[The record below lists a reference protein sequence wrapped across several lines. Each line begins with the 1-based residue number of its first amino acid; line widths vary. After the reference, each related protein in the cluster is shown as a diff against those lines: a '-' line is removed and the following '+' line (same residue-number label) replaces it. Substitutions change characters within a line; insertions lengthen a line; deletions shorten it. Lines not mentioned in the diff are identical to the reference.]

1 MSTGTALT
9 GSGPQD
15 AGAAQTRPGG
25 QEHDMAAA
33 QRIMDRADELAHHS
47 AMDGGIERVYL
58 SPQHAEADALAAGW
72 MAEAGLKTWQDAS
85 GARVGRLEGARPGLP
100 ALILGSHLD
109 TVPDAGRYDGPLGVL
124 LAIEV
129 ARRIHESGRRLPFAL
144 ETYAFAEEEGV
155 RFGATLLCSRALAGT
170 WTEDL
175 WELHDADGVSLR
187 QAFTDFGLE
196 PNRIGEAARFAVDP
210 RTTGDP
216 GARGVIGYLEAH
228 IEQGPLLEAADRPL
242 GVVTTIAGAR
252 RLEIT
257 VTGEARH
264 AGGTPYP
271 RRRDALVGAAE
282 AVVAIERIGK
292 ERDVIATV
300 GQLHVEPGGVNVVPG
315 HVTFSLDLRAE
326 TDESRDAAWDEIRAT
341 MEEICTCRRLTLGVD
356 QFHEARSVS
365 CAPQLADAVASGIRS
380 ATGLD
385 EEPMRIWSRAGHDA
399 MAVAQMCDIAMM
411 FIRCHDGISHAP
423 DESVLESD
431 VAVALDA
438 YEATVWAVA
447 EQYEAD

>member
-1 MSTGTALT
+1 MITGTSLPGTIDDAEL
-9 GSGPQD
+9 SG
-15 AGAAQTRPGG
+15 R
-25 QEHDMAAA
+25 DMTPAR
-33 QRIMDRADELAHHS
+33 RIMARVDELARHS

-58 SPQHAEADALAAGW
+58 SPEHAEVDALAADW
-72 MAEAGLKTWQDAS
+72 MREAGLATRQDAS
-85 GARVGRLEGARPGLP
+85 GARVGRLEGSRPGLP

-129 ARRIHESGRRLPFAL
+129 ARRIRESGRTLPFAL

-175 WELHDADGVSLR
+175 WDLRDADGVSLR
-187 QAFTDFGLE
+187 QAFTSFGLD
-196 PNRIGEAARFAVDP
+196 PARVGEAARFTA
-210 RTTGDP
+210 DP
-216 GARGVIGYLEAH
+216 GGSEAGEKGVVGYLEAH

-252 RLEIT
+252 RMDIT

-282 AVVAIERIGK
+282 AVVAIERIGRD
-292 ERDVIATV
+292 RDVIATV
-300 GQLHVEPGGVNVVPG
+300 GRLHVEPGGVNVVPG
-315 HVTFSLDLRAE
+315 QVVFSLDLRAE
-326 TDESRDAAWDEIRAT
+326 TDEKRDAAWEEIRAT
-341 MEEICTCRRLTLGVD
+341 MTEICTRRGLELGVD
-356 QFHEARSVS
+356 QFHEARSVT
-365 CAPQLADAVASGIRS
+365 CAPWLADAVAAGIRT
-380 ATGLD
+380 ATGSD

-399 MAVAQMCDIAMM
+399 MAVADMCDIAMM
-411 FIRCHDGISHAP
+411 FIRCRDGISHAP
-423 DESVLESD
+423 DESVLEAD

-438 YEATVWAVA
+438 YEAAVWKLAD
-447 EQYEAD
+447 QYGA

>member
-1 MSTGTALT
+1 MITGTSSTGTIDDAEL
-9 GSGPQD
+9 SG
-15 AGAAQTRPGG
+15 R
-25 QEHDMAAA
+25 DMTPAR
-33 QRIMDRADELAHHS
+33 RIMARADELARHS

-58 SPQHAEADALAAGW
+58 SPEHAEVDALAADW
-72 MAEAGLKTWQDAS
+72 MREAGLATRQDAS
-85 GARVGRLEGARPGLP
+85 GARVGRLEGSRPGLP

-129 ARRIHESGRRLPFAL
+129 ARRIRESGRTLPFAL

-175 WELHDADGVSLR
+175 WDLRDADGVSLR
-187 QAFTDFGLE
+187 QAFTSFGLD
-196 PNRIGEAARFAVDP
+196 PARVGEAARFTA
-210 RTTGDP
+210 DP
-216 GARGVIGYLEAH
+216 GGSEAGEKGVVGYLEAH

-252 RLEIT
+252 RMDIT

-282 AVVAIERIGK
+282 AVVAIERIGRD
-292 ERDVIATV
+292 RDVIATV
-300 GQLHVEPGGVNVVPG
+300 GRLHVEPGGVNVVPG
-315 HVTFSLDLRAE
+315 QVVFSLDLRAE
-326 TDESRDAAWDEIRAT
+326 TDEKRDAAWEEIRAT
-341 MEEICTCRRLTLGVD
+341 MTEICTRRGLELGVD
-356 QFHEARSVS
+356 QFHEARSVT
-365 CAPQLADAVASGIRS
+365 CAPWLADAVAAGIRT
-380 ATGLD
+380 ATGSD

-399 MAVAQMCDIAMM
+399 MAVADMCDIAMM

-423 DESVLESD
+423 DESVLEAD

-438 YEATVWAVA
+438 YEAAVWKLAD
-447 EQYEAD
+447 QYGA